1 MNKPIHEPNL
11 ANVVLFDK
19 IKKGD
24 LVKIS
29 DMKNAFWVKIIK
41 IRKSKHNRAFI
52 GIIDNQ
58 LTNSD
63 YNYGDLISFND
74 FNIFDLIK
82 QPKNRK

>member
-1 MNKPIHEPNL
+1 MNKPIYEPNL

-41 IRKSKHNRAFI
+41 IRKSKHNRGFI
-52 GIIDNQ
+52 GVIDNQ

-63 YNYGDLISFND
+63 YTYGDLIAFHDS
-74 FNIFDLIK
+74 NIFDLV
-82 QPKNRK
+82 RKRTK